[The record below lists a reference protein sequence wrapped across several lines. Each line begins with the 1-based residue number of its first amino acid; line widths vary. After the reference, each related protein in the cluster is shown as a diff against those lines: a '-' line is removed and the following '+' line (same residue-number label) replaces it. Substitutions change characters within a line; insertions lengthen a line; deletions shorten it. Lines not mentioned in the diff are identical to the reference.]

1 MDNLK
6 NVRISMFDRTNNSSQ
21 PVNVVTSANAVIVD
35 GEEKNIKEYVDSN
48 NLINTHISP
57 KVDFG
62 KYTTQSDLFG
72 ENINEVVSEFIQHYT
87 GGRSNEPPI
96 GPAPTLPMP
105 GLTPAASATVP
116 VEFTKRVEALETKL
130 AAIESSGNSTSSAT
144 TTPGRKLMFDC
155 IEDIF
160 PIQLDYRKF
169 NTSEL
174 NLYQNGINAYKKS
187 NILIVP
193 EQYYFNNDGY
203 GWLKI
208 EKNNQCYV

>member
-35 GEEKNIKEYVDSN
+35 GEEKNIKEYVDSS

-62 KYTTQSDLFG
+62 RYTTQSDLFG

-87 GGRSNEPPI
+87 GGGSNEPPVS
-96 GPAPTLPMP
+96 PVPTLPMP
-105 GLTPAASATVP
+105 GLTPAVSVTVP

-130 AAIESSGNSTSSAT
+130 AAIEATENSTSSAT
-144 TTPGRKLMFDC
+144 TTSVSQLMFDC

-160 PIQLDYRKF
+160 PVQLDLSKF
-169 NTSEL
+169 KTR
-174 NLYQNGINAYKKS
+174 INMDYEKII
-187 NILIVP
+187 IL
-193 EQYYFNNDGY
+193 
-203 GWLKI
+203 
-208 EKNNQCYV
+208 